1 MRNKEV
7 EKGMR
12 GKKMLGSKRKVML
25 QNKNDHKVYFPFRR
39 YLKACKEENTHDVM
53 HLALKNFIVGA
64 NAINNNFAPFVSML
78 GHVY

>member
-7 EKGMR
+7 EEGMR

-39 YLKACKEENTHDVM
+39 YLKAGM
-53 HLALKNFIVGA
+53 
-64 NAINNNFAPFVSML
+64 
-78 GHVY
+78 